1 MDDAFCFRHWA
12 GWLVMHCLLGFRARG
27 WFPCHR
33 QATKVIFFKITI
45 NLQFLSIC
53 GGLFLVSTMVLTFFK
68 RENKRSQIATEEPP
82 GLVATYKYTTAFI
95 WIIFI
100 ERIYGNPEPKT
111 KLNMILTF
119 SRVVWNILR
128 HPLMLPTILLLMIYK
143 VSSPSSLFSWSTRF
157 SLSQVGFSTGEVV
170 TSLKLVE
177 VGIGKVFV
185 KNISGE
191 PPKNKTFFWEGK
203 GRFSGWF
210 CGVRGRFGNQPPHPP
225 IFGKVFPKKLFF
237 WGGLPLDAISKFF
250 QLSRAGAIL
259 NPLHTGRSASVNRCS
274 AGTADGSC

>member
-111 KLNMILTF
+111 KLNAIFQNKSDFFQSCLEHPPPPTYAPNHPAPHDLQGFLAILT
-119 SRVVWNILR
+119 I
-128 HPLMLPTILLLMIYK
+128 LMIYK
-143 VSSPSSLFSWSTRF
+143 VFS
-157 SLSQVGFSTGEVV
+157 
-170 TSLKLVE
+170 
-177 VGIGKVFV
+177 
-185 KNISGE
+185 
-191 PPKNKTFFWEGK
+191 
-203 GRFSGWF
+203 FSGRIFNRRSRHLFETGWGWYWKSCCQKYF
-210 CGVRGRFGNQPPHPP
+210 RGARQ
-225 IFGKVFPKKLFF
+225 K
-237 WGGLPLDAISKFF
+237 
-250 QLSRAGAIL
+250 
-259 NPLHTGRSASVNRCS
+259 
-274 AGTADGSC
+274 

>member
-1 MDDAFCFRHWA
+1 MDDPFCFRHWA

-33 QATKVIFFKITI
+33 QATKDIFFKITI

-111 KLNMILTF
+111 KLNDIPEQIWLFPELSGT
-119 SRVVWNILR
+119 
-128 HPLMLPTILLLMIYK
+128 
-143 VSSPSSLFSWSTRF
+143 SSATHLCSQPSCSSWSTRF
-157 SLSQVGFSTGEVV
+157 PRHPHYSHDLQGFLFLRSDFQPEK
-170 TSLKLVE
+170 SSPLWNWLRLVLE
-177 VGIGKVFV
+177 
-185 KNISGE
+185 
-191 PPKNKTFFWEGK
+191 
-203 GRFSGWF
+203 
-210 CGVRGRFGNQPPHPP
+210 
-225 IFGKVFPKKLFF
+225 
-237 WGGLPLDAISKFF
+237 KF
-250 QLSRAGAIL
+250 L
-259 NPLHTGRSASVNRCS
+259 
-274 AGTADGSC
+274 